1 MAKHLLVLAGGGTEH
16 VSGGVGTMMLYL
28 MDEWAR
34 RGDTRP
40 VRVVDTR
47 GAGGVLSGAVRFLG
61 ALLSMTAQRATGQV
75 ALVHAHMTTRGSV
88 LRKGI
93 LCSLAWLLG
102 LPVVV
107 HMHGADFF
115 EFYEAR
121 PASQQRLIGWALR
134 RARHVVVLGES
145 WRRFLI
151 DRVGLDAGR
160 VSVVLNGV
168 AAPPARPV
176 RRPGRPVR
184 ILFLGR
190 IGDRKGVPELLQ
202 ALALPALPALG
213 WTATIAGDGEVGRLA
228 GMALALDLGDRVSLP
243 GWVGREAAQALL
255 AQADILVLP
264 SHHEALPIAVIEA
277 LAHGVAVVATP
288 VGAVPEILADERD
301 ALLVPPGDVA
311 ALAQAMARFIE
322 DPALRERLAA
332 SGHRVFLDR
341 LDIRSTAPRMMQILQ
356 SALEP
361 EGRALPAEAVC
372 EPG

>member
-1 MAKHLLVLAGGGTEH
+1 MAKQLLVLAGGGTQH

-34 RGDTRP
+34 RGETR
-40 VRVVDTR
+40 RVQVLDTR
-47 GAGGVLSGAVRFLG
+47 GAGGALSGAYRFLA
-61 ALLSMTAQRATGQV
+61 ALLGMTVLRAAGRV
-75 ALVHAHMTTRGSV
+75 DLVHAHMTTRGSV

-93 LCSLAWLLG
+93 LCSLAWLIG

-121 PASQQRLIGWALR
+121 PVAQRRLIGWALR

-168 AAPPARPV
+168 AAPPKRPARRHEGPT
-176 RRPGRPVR
+176 R

-202 ALALPALPALG
+202 ALALPALQALD
-213 WTATIAGDGEVGRLA
+213 WQATIAGDGEVGRLT

-243 GWVGREAAQALL
+243 GWVGRDAAQALL
-255 AQADILVLP
+255 AEADILVLP

-288 VGAVPEILADERD
+288 VGAVPEILTHERD
-301 ALLVPPGDVA
+301 ALLVQPGDVA
-311 ALAQAMARFIE
+311 ALAQAMGRLIE
-322 DPALRERLAA
+322 EPALRERLAA
-332 SGHRVFLDR
+332 EGYRVFLDR

-356 SALEP
+356 AALEP
-361 EGRALPAEAVC
+361 AERKLPVEAIC